1 MCFLGIR
8 SQCLYFMPKVEQ
20 KVLSHFKPLFQGE
33 ARYIIAMGGRGN
45 GRSTAG
51 SQYVLARLIDQSSFT
66 RAAIMRAVGSDIRSS
81 CWREIMD
88 RISEQNIASVLRV
101 TDNEMIVEYGQ
112 NSIKGHGFRA
122 SSGSLTARLKSLA
135 NFNLVWI
142 DEAEEIGEEEFRTL
156 DDTLRTVRGRIRI
169 VITLNTPP
177 KNHWILRKWF
187 DMLPSGV
194 NGFYIPKLK
203 VDVKDVLFIGGN
215 YKENEP
221 NLDVHTVQRYESYQ
235 FSNPAYFY
243 QVIQGLSPE
252 EVRGKI
258 FSGWQQVD
266 VIPEGARLVKFG
278 LDWGWYPD
286 PVSVV
291 AVYYWN
297 GCYIIDEVVHG
308 TNIEDEAVANAIK
321 GVRDWQ
327 ITSVICGADEPKSI
341 EMLQKFKIRAE
352 KTDNR
357 AGSVNYRIK
366 ITSAKKIL
374 VTKRSK
380 NVWESYENYR
390 WAEDKDGNPK
400 GEPDHNLS
408 DACDASSYALA
419 SINPMQNYI
428 MPLITTKPVERKN
441 PAR

>member
-1 MCFLGIR
+1 
-8 SQCLYFMPKVEQ
+8 MPKVEQ

-81 CWREIMD
+81 CWRETMD

-187 DMLPSGV
+187 DMFPSGV